1 MSSHPKRCLPLMDF
15 PHFSVI
21 PDISL
26 RLAFF
31 FFRFHHGQG
40 GSVGSRVTA
49 VTHMTTNSGS
59 EVVAGGVD
67 GRMIFLQTSNL
78 QAAATVDENTGAIW
92 MGWGGWWVEKLPDI
106 FGFSAKFLVEL
117 SALREL

>member
-1 MSSHPKRCLPLMDF
+1 MEWDVLWN
-15 PHFSVI
+15 
-21 PDISL
+21 L
-26 RLAFF
+26 RP
-31 FFRFHHGQG
+31 G

-78 QAAATVDENTGAIW
+78 QPVATVDENTGVIW
-92 MGWGGWWVEKLPDI
+92 MGWGV
-106 FGFSAKFLVEL
+106 
-117 SALREL
+117 